1 MVMAD
6 LTDADLDA
14 IEARLD
20 AATPGPWHVEDDHA
34 TENQIW
40 TERRWEAGGG
50 ASVVD
55 AGGMGPADADLIAH
69 APNDLRALLAEVR
82 RGRRIEA
89 AARRVDA
96 WMAQDRYTQLEK
108 VDGGFDLR
116 AALAEEPDEF
126 RAALMEVTLQGRDI
140 RVHWWHPDGYG
151 ARDNDGCLDT

>member
-1 MVMAD
+1 MADMGSCWSRWSHLFHAGRSRRTLLAHLGEMVMAD

-89 AARRVDA
+89 AA
-96 WMAQDRYTQLEK
+96 WELTHC
-108 VDGGFDLR
+108 VDGPAFDKLQ
-116 AALAEEPDEF
+116 AALAEEPDH
-126 RAALMEVTLQGRDI
+126 G
-140 RVHWWHPDGYG
+140 
-151 ARDNDGCLDT
+151 

>member
-1 MVMAD
+1 M

-20 AATPGPWHVEDDHA
+20 AATGEAIEPTTWSGNRWWLVHAEDCRWRKGESGACDC
-34 TENQIW
+34 NLDK
-40 TERRWEAGGG
+40 RRA
-50 ASVVD
+50 ARN
-55 AGGMGPADADLIAH
+55 DLIAH
-69 APNDLRALLAEVR
+69 APTDLRALLAAVR

-116 AALAEEPDEF
+116 AALAEEP
-126 RAALMEVTLQGRDI
+126 EV
-140 RVHWWHPDGYG
+140 
-151 ARDNDGCLDT
+151 AE

>member
-1 MVMAD
+1 MAD
-6 LTDADLDA
+6 LTDADLDYA
-14 IEARLD
+14 EAYVETLGALTELATRSTDELTPIES
-20 AATPGPWHVEDDHA
+20 TPVAVPMTMV
-34 TENQIW
+34 T
-40 TERRWEAGGG
+40 T
-50 ASVVD
+50 ST
-55 AGGMGPADADLIAH
+55 
-69 APNDLRALLAEVR
+69 LRALLAAVR

>member
-1 MVMAD
+1 MAD

-20 AATPGPWHVEDDHA
+20 AATRGKW
-34 TENQIW
+34 W
-40 TERRWEAGGG
+40 
-50 ASVVD
+50 SVFGTFRTV
-55 AGGMGPADADLIAH
+55 AMGDPQAFTVQDADLIAH
-69 APNDLRALLAEVR
+69 APNDLRALLAAVR
-82 RGRRIEA
+82 RGHRIEA

-151 ARDNDGCLDT
+151 ARDNDGCLCQICGARP

>member
-1 MVMAD
+1 M

-14 IEARLD
+14 IGARYDRMCDLAETD
-20 AATPGPWHVEDDHA
+20 PGAAT
-34 TENQIW
+34 
-40 TERRWEAGGG
+40 
-50 ASVVD
+50 
-55 AGGMGPADADLIAH
+55 IA
-69 APNDLRALLAEVR
+69 AALAYSMDVPRLLAAVR
-82 RGRRIEA
+82 RGHRIEA

>member
-1 MVMAD
+1 VAD
-6 LTDADLDA
+6 EQKSTMMTDADLDYA
-14 IEARLD
+14 EAYVETLGALTELATRSTDELTPIES
-20 AATPGPWHVEDDHA
+20 TPVAVPMTMV
-34 TENQIW
+34 T
-40 TERRWEAGGG
+40 T
-50 ASVVD
+50 ST
-55 AGGMGPADADLIAH
+55 
-69 APNDLRALLAEVR
+69 LRALLAAVR

-140 RVHWWHPDGYG
+140 RVHWWHH
-151 ARDNDGCLDT
+151 A